1 MKVHKDDQVVVIA
14 GNDKGKRG
22 RVLKVFPDV
31 NKIIVES
38 VNFIK
43 KHTRPNQKQPQGG
56 IVTKEAPIN
65 ASNVMII
72 CPKCSAM
79 TKVGIKRIT
88 DENKGGKTLRI
99 RYCKKCDEMLVK
111 AA

>member
-1 MKVHKDDQVVVIA
+1 MKIHKEDQVVVIS
-14 GNDKGKRG
+14 GNDRGRRG
-22 RVLKVFPDV
+22 RVLKVYPETDKV
-31 NKIIVES
+31 IVEGI
-38 VNFIK
+38 NFIK
-43 KHTRPNQKQPQGG
+43 RHTRASQKQPQGG

-72 CPKCSAM
+72 CPKCSSQ
-79 TKVGIKRIT
+79 TKVGIKKIT
-88 DENKGGKTLRI
+88 DETKNKSVRI